1 MVHKL
6 LDEMNE
12 QMIIKKARK
21 KNRCNMMCSAT
32 NSEKKQ
38 FASIQFQVLNNNRK
52 QTHGIEMKPRVK

>member
-12 QMIIKKARK
+12 QMIIKKHE

-38 FASIQFQVLNNNRK
+38 FASIQFQALNNNRK
-52 QTHGIEMKPRVK
+52 QTRGIE

>member
-12 QMIIKKARK
+12 QMIIKKNHE

-32 NSEKKQ
+32 NSEKKTVC
-38 FASIQFQVLNNNRK
+38 FYSVPSIK
-52 QTHGIEMKPRVK
+52 Q